1 MMPVPHVMSM
11 RRPLNVQAQAG
22 PVHVRPMEMVPV
34 SAPDVRPIVEAA
46 VAMVPDPGPVVQA
59 MVMMQPRAV
68 MAMMPEAVVMPM
80 RPMVMAGVEV
90 AG

>member
-46 VAMVPDPGPVVQA
+46 VAMV
-59 MVMMQPRAV
+59 MMQPRAV